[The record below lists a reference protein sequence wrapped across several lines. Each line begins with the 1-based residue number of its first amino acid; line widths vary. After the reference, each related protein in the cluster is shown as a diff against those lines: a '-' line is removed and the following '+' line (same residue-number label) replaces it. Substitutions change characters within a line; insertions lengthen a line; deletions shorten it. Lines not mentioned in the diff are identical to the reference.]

1 MPTKLE
7 VFAAADRLHA
17 KGVRVSMRNVIP
29 ELRRGGSNRVVGPL
43 LRDWKAERAYRPALE
58 CGGLPERVQGRLATA
73 VGELWA
79 AAQAEAA
86 ELLVG
91 EREAMAARLRASD
104 EVLDEALARLDVAEA
119 ETGRLRE
126 RLDRL
131 EGGGDAPDRR
141 PG

>member
-1 MPTKLE
+1 MATREE
-7 VFAAADRLHA
+7 VFWAADRLHG
-17 KGVRVSMRNVIP
+17 KGVRVGLRNVIP
-29 ELRRGGSNRVVGPL
+29 QLRRGGSKRVVGPL

-58 CGGLPERVQGRLATA
+58 GDVLPERVQGRLASA

-86 ELLVG
+86 ELLVA
-91 EREAMAARLRASD
+91 EREAMEARLRVGD

-119 ETGRLRE
+119 EMARLRG

-131 EGGGDAPDRR
+131 EADTGRLHPV
-141 PG
+141 P